1 MKAPP
6 GAHDI
11 ESFKMLLQQKN
22 DRMEAI
28 LVEHVAQIRN
38 TGFADTR
45 LCAIAHTKFEEGW
58 LLLAKAL
65 RINPADPNEYG
76 KVPLDTP
83 IPSDFKPA
91 IGDDRRFGAD
101 ADDSNSG

>member
-6 GAHDI
+6 GARDV

-28 LVEHVAQIRN
+28 LAEHVAAIRN
-38 TGFADTR
+38 TGFSDAR
-45 LCAIAHTKFEEGW
+45 LCAMAHTKFEEGF
-58 LLLAKAL
+58 LILAKAL
-65 RINPADPNEYG
+65 RVNADTREYG
-76 KVPLDTP
+76 KVPNVEEIPKEFTP
-83 IPSDFKPA
+83 K

-101 ADDSNSG
+101 VDDAG

>member
-6 GAHDI
+6 GAHDV

-22 DRMEAI
+22 DRMEQ
-28 LVEHVAQIRN
+28 LLNEHVAQIKN
-38 TGFADTR
+38 TGFADAR
-45 LCAIAHTKFEEGW
+45 LAQMAYSQFEQGW

-65 RINPADPNEYG
+65 RINVDQREYG

-83 IPSDFKPA
+83 IPSDFKPQ

-101 ADDSNSG
+101 ADDSSG